1 MRPVSWLTVVLL
13 LASAWPAAADATAE
27 ERVSAALVAAVRHRM
42 GADAEVIVESLE
54 IFTSGEMAT
63 VDAVPD
69 PNARLGGVVRFTLTV
84 EGRRAGHADARLRV
98 AVRHARAPRFVPR
111 GATLGAAD
119 VEDVR
124 SDVIDGPLRALPT
137 ASDVSGCR
145 VLRDIQ
151 AGAAIGAASVMAKL
165 AVRTGQTVTAV
176 TRAFGIEAS
185 ASMVAADS
193 GNPGSIIRVVNRE
206 TRRALRARIVSNE
219 VVEIIHD

>member
-1 MRPVSWLTVVLL
+1 MSCLTVLIL
-13 LASAWPAAADATAE
+13 LAVGSPAAADTTLE
-27 ERVSAALVAAVRHRM
+27 QRVSAAVVAAVRQKM
-42 GADAEVIVESLE
+42 GADAEVIVEALE
-54 IFTSGEMAT
+54 IFSAGDVAT

-69 PNARLGGVVRFTLTV
+69 PNARLGGVLRFALTAQ
-84 EGRRAGHADARLRV
+84 GRRVGHADARLRV
-98 AVRHARAPRFVPR
+98 AVLHARSTRFMPR
-111 GATLGAAD
+111 GATLGDGD
-119 VEDVR
+119 VVDGRDEIV
-124 SDVIDGPLRALPT
+124 DGPLRPQPT
-137 ASDVSGCR
+137 ASGVNGCR

-151 AGAAIGAASVMAKL
+151 AGAAIAAASVMAKL

-176 TRAFGIEAS
+176 SRAFGIEAS